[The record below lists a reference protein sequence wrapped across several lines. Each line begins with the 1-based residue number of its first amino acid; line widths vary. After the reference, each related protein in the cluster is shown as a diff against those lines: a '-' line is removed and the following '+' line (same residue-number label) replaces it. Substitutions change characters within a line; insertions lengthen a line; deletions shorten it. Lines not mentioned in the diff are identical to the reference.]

1 MVWYDVFIVKKKK
14 KKALPLGGKKQF
26 KLSVSLRDT
35 SAQPGLEPTLC

>member
-1 MVWYDVFIVKKKK
+1 MSGAKHIRHVRVS
-14 KKALPLGGKKQF
+14 LPLGGEKQF